1 MTDRSERAARLL
13 LLACLAGVMLL
24 AFAPMARSAT
34 AIADSS
40 D

>member
-1 MTDRSERAARLL
+1 MTDRSERAAGFL
-13 LLACLAGVMLL
+13 LLAYLAGVMLL